1 MFADITYCRVC
12 VSCSVMSDS
21 LQPHGLVMCQV
32 PPLST
37 GFFRQGYWSGLPL
50 PSPGE
55 SSRPRN
61 QTRVSCT
68 AGIFFIVWE
77 IEKQRHRHGPNCPC
91 PTFIWESHS
100 SPMCCY
106 LKKDDFGRWS
116 GLQQVIRMRPPPHE
130 ISVLIRRD
138 NRELTLS
145 LHLSFHHMRTQQ
157 EGSQR
162 KPARAFPLSLSVMA
176 KLPHIN

>member
-1 MFADITYCRVC
+1 MFADITYYRVC